1 MISLFSFIP
10 ILGHVVVLDDDWIR
24 ITVYD
29 GNSVD
34 DLVMLC
40 VVVFVGFSSAHFPS
54 SEIHYC

>member
-10 ILGHVVVLDDDWIR
+10 ILGHVVILNDDFER
-24 ITVYD
+24 ITVDD

-34 DLVMLC
+34 DWIMLS